1 MANKSYKTL
10 IIKIGSST
18 LTTANG
24 KLDLNNLKRIV
35 TEAAQLVKEK
45 KKVLIVTSA
54 AIVSGSEKLG
64 LGKPKSIPEKQAAA
78 AVGQSLLMRQYEKA
92 FEEYGITVAQVLLTG
107 DTITDSERSH
117 NAKNCLKTLLNESVV
132 PVINENDTVAVDEI
146 KIGDNDN
153 LAALTAKLIK
163 ADALIVLTDVD
174 GFYMKNEEGI
184 PYLADEINEIN
195 WAVKNAAGRPSTQ
208 LGTGGMATKIQA
220 AEICLGAGIDMLII
234 NGRKPGLIQA
244 VAAGERVGTRFVI

>member
-92 FEEYGITVAQVLLTG
+92 FEEYGITVAQGLLT
-107 DTITDSERSH
+107 SH
-117 NAKNCLKTLLNESVV
+117 PT
-132 PVINENDTVAVDEI
+132 PQTPQ
-146 KIGDNDN
+146 
-153 LAALTAKLIK
+153 T
-163 ADALIVLTDVD
+163 
-174 GFYMKNEEGI
+174 
-184 PYLADEINEIN
+184 P
-195 WAVKNAAGRPSTQ
+195 
-208 LGTGGMATKIQA
+208 
-220 AEICLGAGIDMLII
+220 
-234 NGRKPGLIQA
+234 
-244 VAAGERVGTRFVI
+244 